1 MKKKFPFHIG
11 SSHIWFVVEIKWLIS
26 IWNARLPWYEPS
38 SSSSSLQCKD
48 KQLRL
53 LQFYTKIED
62 PSKVLNQMCDVK
74 WGRLLWT
81 VLYPKE
87 CLNTKSSK
95 LHGTEHDQH
104 VINYREAF
112 FFQNQIQFRYQPG
125 IKCLCVTFIHHFVKS
140 FSGTF
145 YLTLFFQGITESML
159 SFQHLN

>member
-1 MKKKFPFHIG
+1 MGTVI
-11 SSHIWFVVEIKWLIS
+11 LNS
-26 IWNARLPWYEPS
+26 IY
-38 SSSSSLQCKD
+38 K
-48 KQLRL
+48 
-53 LQFYTKIED
+53 
-62 PSKVLNQMCDVK
+62 
-74 WGRLLWT
+74 
-81 VLYPKE
+81 YPKE

-159 SFQHLN
+159 SFQHLNQMHKMFRLLALKTTSTPALLIKRWLLALFQVLAQLKSYFKWPEMLICKFTKKP

>member
-26 IWNARLPWYEPS
+26 LWNARLPWYEPS

-62 PSKVLNQMCDVK
+62 PSKVLNQVCDVK

-81 VLYPKE
+81 VYTSTLRNVWTPKVQNYTE
-87 CLNTKSSK
+87 LSMTNTSSTIEKHVFPKSNTVSVSACHK
-95 LHGTEHDQH
+95 
-104 VINYREAF
+104 ISM
-112 FFQNQIQFRYQPG
+112 RYVYTP
-125 IKCLCVTFIHHFVKS
+125 LC
-140 FSGTF
+140 
-145 YLTLFFQGITESML
+145 
-159 SFQHLN
+159 